1 VGILSGWRMEGVG
14 GEDRVDPGE
23 DLGMFEIRGKSP
35 RAPPK
40 IFKIY
45 DFEKCLVTPYLLVC
59 FWRENVAE
67 HSTKC
72 ATRTPTPN

>member
-1 VGILSGWRMEGVG
+1 MGDAGSEGM
-14 GEDRVDPGE
+14 VDPGE
-23 DLGMFEIRGKSP
+23 DLERFENMGRSSQSTKKGG
-35 RAPPK
+35 K

-45 DFEKCLVTPYLLVC
+45 DFENCRYFLVTPYLLVC

-72 ATRTPTPN
+72 SARTPTSQ